1 MNIIDLGLKDY
12 SEVWQLQKELV
23 AQRIENKI
31 PDTLVL
37 VEHPHVITKG
47 RRSKAS
53 DILNSKVPVFEVER
67 GGEVTYHGPGQLV
80 GYPIIYLGQKA
91 GIKQYM
97 RSLEEVLIQTLERFD
112 IPCVRKEGCT
122 GVWVR
127 CHSER
132 SNVILSPKGE
142 GSLRKIASLGVA
154 VKKWVTYH
162 GFALNVNTDLSY
174 FQMINPCGFN
184 CSVMTSMQELRHQ
197 SFSMEEVKAEIIQ
210 KFQKLFSNAD
220 N

>member
-1 MNIIDLGLKDY
+1 MKVIDLGLKDY
-12 SEVWQLQKELV
+12 SQVWQLQKELV

-31 PDTLVL
+31 PDTLIL

-47 RRSKAS
+47 RRSKDS
-53 DILNSKVPVFEVER
+53 DILNPKIPVFEIER

-80 GYPIIYLGQKA
+80 GYPIIYLGRKA

-97 RSLEEVLIQTLERFD
+97 RSLEEIIIQTLEHFD
-112 IPCVRKEGCT
+112 IQGLRKEGCT
-122 GVWVR
+122 GVWVG
-127 CHSER
+127 
-132 SNVILSPKGE
+132 NK
-142 GSLRKIASLGVA
+142 KIASLGIA

-174 FQMINPCGFN
+174 FHMINPCGFD

-197 SFSMEEVKAEIIQ
+197 TFSMDIVKAEVIRQVEALASFLSNGII
-210 KFQKLFSNAD
+210 KV
-220 N
+220 

>member
-1 MNIIDLGLKDY
+1 MNSIDLGLKEY
-12 SEVWQLQKELV
+12 EEVWQLQKELV

-47 RRSKAS
+47 RRSKAL
-53 DILNSKVPVFEVER
+53 DVVNPKVPVFEIER

-91 GIKQYM
+91 GIKDYM
-97 RSLEEVLIQTLERFD
+97 RSLEEVLIRTLEHFD
-112 IPCVRKEGCT
+112 IQGVRKEGCT
-122 GVWVR
+122 GVWVQD
-127 CHSER
+127 
-132 SNVILSPKGE
+132 K
-142 GSLRKIASLGVA
+142 KIASLGVA

-174 FQMINPCGFN
+174 FQMINPCGFD
-184 CSVMTSMQELRHQ
+184 CSVMTSMQTLRHQ
-197 SFSMEEVKAEIIQ
+197 SFSMDEVKAEVIK
-210 KFQKLFSNAD
+210 KFQKLTLHSSSGIIKV
-220 N
+220 

>member
-1 MNIIDLGLKDY
+1 MNIIDLGLKEY
-12 SEVWQLQKELV
+12 EEVWQLQKELV
-23 AQRIENKI
+23 TQRIENKI
-31 PDTLVL
+31 PDTLLL
-37 VEHPHVITKG
+37 VEHPHVITQG

-53 DILNSKVPVFEVER
+53 DILNPKVPVFEIER

-80 GYPIIYLGQKA
+80 GYPIFYLGRER

-97 RSLEEVLIQTLERFD
+97 RSLEEVVIQTLEHFD
-112 IPCVRKEGCT
+112 IQGVRKEGCT

-127 CHSER
+127 HPEVPR
-132 SNVILSPKGE
+132 RGAE

-174 FQMINPCGFN
+174 FQMINPCGFD
-184 CSVMTSMQELRHQ
+184 CSVMTSMQELRQ
-197 SFSMEEVKAEIIQ
+197 KQFSMDDVKAEVVKQ
-210 KFQKLFSNAD
+210 YKRCMD